1 MGGGVMSRRIVG
13 CSADIFFKKCG
24 LLKFSIAML
33 LLGLCILCSAAKA
46 QVLYG
51 VLTGNVTDPSS
62 AAVPD
67 AQVEALNMATG
78 VSRQTTADSAGI
90 YRFAELQPGI
100 YKVTV
105 SAASFGALVTE
116 NVRVEANNTR
126 RADVQLQ
133 LKAQTE
139 SVTVSAAPPV
149 LQTDRADVHTD
160 ISGRE
165 IEDLTV
171 LASTGRNFQ
180 NAYRII
186 PGVGLPGENNSAAG
200 NPQRAQTSNVNG
212 LSINNNNTRIDGA
225 SDTYTWL
232 PANVAYI
239 PSADAIEAV
248 NVVTNNFDAEQGM
261 AGGLAANVII
271 KSGTNQFHGTAYE
284 YHTDNHLRTR
294 NYFRPAVVQ
303 SVKPK
308 NIFNQYGGT
317 LGGPIRKDKLFF
329 FGAYEGTKIRT
340 AGGASKSVAPTSIR
354 NGDFSAL
361 LPAVGSIIPGSVTTA
376 NPAGVAFVNCNATPA
391 GGCIYDP
398 NTGKADGTARTAFP
412 GNIIPSNRL
421 DSAATTMAG
430 LLPKPNVGDP
440 TSPTNIS
447 NNFIPLG
454 APEYNLSR
462 IDAKVN
468 YVPNKKSTA
477 FARYSISPSFIF
489 DPPALGSA
497 GGDATGGGQNGNAF
511 SRVQSVALGGS
522 YQLTPAMLWDV
533 NAGYTRLRLN
543 AENVDIGSNFGLDTL
558 HIPGT
563 HGSDPIYAG
572 IHAFHISSWANL
584 GNPNTGNP
592 FTFRDNQYFA
602 NTNLGWIKGRHDLR
616 FGLEYYH
623 SGINH
628 FQPQGGTFGTP
639 RGTSGFDGSVTAL
652 NGGAAA
658 NAYNSFAQFLL
669 GLPQRDGKVTQN
681 IIPNALRFTTW
692 AWYARDRWQV
702 TPKLT
707 FTYGVRWEYYPF
719 ATSDHTGAKYF
730 DPTTGNVL
738 IGGVGSVPEDDGVDV
753 GHGLFAPRFGIAY
766 RLTRKTVIRAGYGI
780 SVDPNNFRD
789 LRNTYPNITN
799 PDYQG
804 TSIFKGNF
812 APSTSLTGTNA
823 TLAPYP
829 GLTTGIVLIPFTG
842 LGNGVIRLP
851 NNAGTTTV
859 ANPFHRGYAES
870 FNLIVQRE
878 FAGWVAE
885 AGYVGTRGIRIP
897 LGLNI
902 NPAPVGVTTALGASR
917 TRLLNADPNVCPTN
931 TTAPCWGDINAVT
944 PFKITYYD
952 SPQAKLIRRLSGGS
966 VIGFAYTFSK
976 AIDYGE
982 NEGPV
987 FHPFPANWGDDKAL
1001 AGFDRTH
1008 NFQAYGVYEL
1018 PFGRTKRWAHH
1029 GIVNALAGG
1038 WELNWILSRYTG
1050 VPLTI
1055 TTNVNSSNALGSTN
1069 TPNLVGPIVIL
1080 GHVGAIDPT
1089 TGRFVNCAATN
1100 TSCQYFQVSSF
1111 MQPSPASTSAAAY
1124 GTAGRNILRGPGFFD
1139 LDTGLLRNFPITERV
1154 KFQFRVNAFAVTNTP
1169 NFGNPQT
1176 NMSNSNFGVITAT
1189 ASGPQFSSEA
1199 GNLSGQRTFWFSGK
1213 FVF

>member
-1 MGGGVMSRRIVG
+1 MCSR
-13 CSADIFFKKCG
+13 DIFFKKCR
-24 LLKFSIAML
+24 LLKFAGAML
-33 LLGLCILCSAAKA
+33 LLGLCILSSAANA

-51 VLTGNVTDPSS
+51 SLTGNVTDPSS
-62 AAVPD
+62 AVVPD

-105 SAASFGALVTE
+105 SAANFATSVTE
-116 NVRVEANNTR
+116 NVNLEVNNTR
-126 RADVQLQ
+126 RVDVQLR
-133 LKAQTE
+133 LKAQTG

-149 LQTDRADVHTD
+149 LQTDRTDVHTD

-165 IEDLTV
+165 IEDLPL
-171 LASTGRNFQ
+171 LASNGRNFQ
-180 NAYRII
+180 SAYRII
-186 PGVGLPGENNSAAG
+186 PGAGLLGENNSAAG
-200 NPQRAQTSNVNG
+200 NPQRAMTTNVNG

-225 SDTYTWL
+225 MDTYTWL

-239 PSADAIEAV
+239 PSADAIESV

-261 AGGLAANVII
+261 AGGLAANVIV

-303 SVKPK
+303 AVKPK

-317 LGGPIRKDKLFF
+317 FGGPIKKDKLFF

-340 AGGASKSVAPTSIR
+340 AGGAAKNVAPNPIR
-354 NGDFSAL
+354 TGDFSAL
-361 LPAVGSIIPGSVTTA
+361 LPAVGSIIPGS
-376 NPAGVAFVNCNATPA
+376 NVAFVDCNTTPA
-391 GGCIYDP
+391 TGCIYDP
-398 NTGKADGTARTAFP
+398 GTGNANGTGRMAFP
-412 GNIIPSNRL
+412 GNKIPANRI
-421 DSAATTMAG
+421 DPAAAKMAS
-430 LLPKPNVGDP
+430 LIPTANVGDP
-440 TSPTNIS
+440 NNPTNIT

-454 APEYNLSR
+454 APQYNLSR
-462 IDAKVN
+462 IDTKVN
-468 YVPNKKSTA
+468 YVPNAKSMV
-477 FARYSISPSFIF
+477 FARYSISPTFIF
-489 DPPALGSA
+489 DPPALGDA

-511 SRVQSVALGGS
+511 SRTQSVALGGT
-522 YQLTPAMLWDV
+522 YQLTPNMLWDV

-543 AENVDIGSNFGLDTL
+543 AENVDIGTNFGLDTL

-563 HGSDPIYAG
+563 NGTSHPYGG
-572 IHAFHISSWANL
+572 IPAFQFASSAFANL
-584 GNPNTGNP
+584 GNANTGNP
-592 FTFRDNQYFA
+592 FIFRDNQYVA

-616 FGLEYYH
+616 FGLEYYR

-639 RGTSGFDGSVTAL
+639 RGTFGFDGSVTSL
-652 NGGAAA
+652 GGAPKYVTGTG

-692 AWYARDRWQV
+692 AWYARDRWQI

-719 ATSDHTGAKYF
+719 ATSDHTGAKFF

-738 IGGVGSVPEDDGVDV
+738 IGGVGSVPQGDGVDV

-766 RLTRKTVIRAGYGI
+766 RLRSKTVIRAGYGI
-780 SVDPNNFRD
+780 SVDPNNFRA
-789 LRNTYPNITN
+789 LRDTFPNITN
-799 PDYQG
+799 MDYQG
-804 TSIFKGNF
+804 NSLFGSSF
-812 APSTSLTGTNA
+812 APSASLTGTNA
-823 TLAPYP
+823 NLPAYP
-829 GLTTGIVLIPFTG
+829 GLVTGITLIPFKG

-851 NNAGTTTV
+851 NNVGTTTV

-870 FNLIVQRE
+870 YNLIAQHE
-878 FAGWVAE
+878 LYGWVAE

-902 NPAPVGVTTALGASR
+902 NPGPPTTSANSNLL
-917 TRLLNADPNVCPTN
+917 RLLNANSAVCPA
-931 TTAPCWGDINAVT
+931 APCWGDINAVT
-944 PFKITYYD
+944 PFKVTYYD
-952 SPQAKLIRRLSGGS
+952 SLQTKLSRRLGGGTE
-966 VIGFAYTFSK
+966 VGFAYTFSK

-982 NEGPV
+982 NEGAV
-987 FHPFPANWGDDKAL
+987 FHPFPADWGTDKAL

-1018 PFGRTKRWAHH
+1018 PLGRGKRWAQH
-1029 GIVNALAGG
+1029 GIANILAGG
-1038 WELNWILSRYTG
+1038 WQLNWILSRYSG
-1050 VPLTI
+1050 VPLTV
-1055 TTNVNSSNALGSTN
+1055 TGGTDN
-1069 TPNLVGPIVIL
+1069 THAAGATLTPDLVGLITIL
-1080 GHVGAIDPT
+1080 GNVQHQDA
-1089 TGRFVNCAATN
+1089 TGKFVNCLAADLT
-1100 TSCQYFQVSSF
+1100 CQYFSVSSF
-1111 MQPSPASTSAAAY
+1111 GPVPGLPAAPRY
-1124 GTAGRNILRGPGFFD
+1124 GTAGRDILRGPGFFD
-1139 LDTGLLRNFPITERV
+1139 LDTGLLRTFPITERV
-1154 KFQFRVNAFAVTNTP
+1154 KFQFRVDAFAVTNSP
-1169 NFGNPQT
+1169 NFGNPNLAFGST
-1176 NMSNSNFGVITAT
+1176 NFGVITST

-1199 GNLSGQRTFWFSGK
+1199 GNLTGQRTFWFSGK
-1213 FVF
+1213 VTF

>member
-1 MGGGVMSRRIVG
+1 
-13 CSADIFFKKCG
+13 
-24 LLKFSIAML
+24 ML

-90 YRFAELQPGI
+90 YRFSELQPGI

-126 RADVQLQ
+126 RVDVQLQ

-139 SVTVSAAPPV
+139 SVTVSAASPV

-165 IEDLTV
+165 IEDLPV
-171 LASTGRNFQ
+171 LASNGRNFQ

-186 PGVGLPGENNSAAG
+186 PGVGLLGENNSAAG
-200 NPQRAQTSNVNG
+200 NPQRAQTANVNG

-376 NPAGVAFVNCNATPA
+376 NPAGVAFVNCNATPD

-430 LLPKPNVGDP
+430 LIPKPNVGDP

-511 SRVQSVALGGS
+511 SRTQSVALGGS
-522 YQLTPAMLWDV
+522 YQISPNMLWDV

-543 AENVDIGSNFGLDTL
+543 AENVDIGTNFGLDTL

-563 HGSDPIYAG
+563 NGTDHPYGG
-572 IHAFHISSWANL
+572 IPAFQFAANSFANL
-584 GNPNTGNP
+584 GNANTGNP
-592 FTFRDNQYFA
+592 FVFRDNQYVA
-602 NTNLGWIKGRHDLR
+602 NTNLSWIKGRHDLR

-639 RGTSGFDGSVTAL
+639 RGTFGFDGSVTSL
-652 NGGAAA
+652 GGAPPYAA
-658 NAYNSFAQFLL
+658 GTNNPYNSFAQFLL
-669 GLPQRDGKVTQN
+669 GLPQRDGKVVQN
-681 IIPNALRFTTW
+681 INPNALRFTTW
-692 AWYARDRWQV
+692 AWYSRDRWQV

-707 FTYGVRWEYYPF
+707 FTYGARWEYYPF

-730 DPTTGNVL
+730 DPTTGNVF
-738 IGGVGSVPEDDGVDV
+738 IGGIGSVPEDDGVDV
-753 GHGLFAPRFGIAY
+753 GHGMFAPRFGIAY
-766 RLTRKTVIRAGYGI
+766 RLGSRTVIRAGYGI
-780 SVDPNNFRD
+780 SVDPNNFRA
-789 LRNTYPNITN
+789 LRDTFPNITN

-804 TSIFKGNF
+804 ISIFGSSF
-812 APSTSLTGTNA
+812 APSASLTGTNA
-823 TLAPYP
+823 NLAPFP
-829 GLTTGIVLIPFTG
+829 GLVTGITLIPFTG
-842 LGNGVIRLP
+842 LGSGVIRLP

-870 FNLIVQRE
+870 YNLTLQHE
-878 FAGWVAE
+878 FYDWVAE

-902 NPAPVGVTTALGASR
+902 DSGSPGPAPTANQR
-917 TRLLNADPNVCPTN
+917 RLLNANSAACPSGN
-931 TTAPCWGDINAVT
+931 CWGDINAVT
-944 PFKITYYD
+944 PFKVTYYD
-952 SPQAKLIRRLSGGS
+952 SLQAKLTRRLSGGS
-966 VIGFAYTFSK
+966 VVGFTYTFSK
-976 AIDYGE
+976 AIDFGE
-982 NEGPV
+982 NEGAV
-987 FHPFPANWGDDKAL
+987 FHPFPANWGDN
-1001 AGFDRTH
+1001 R
-1008 NFQAYGVYEL
+1008 
-1018 PFGRTKRWAHH
+1018 
-1029 GIVNALAGG
+1029 
-1038 WELNWILSRYTG
+1038 
-1050 VPLTI
+1050 
-1055 TTNVNSSNALGSTN
+1055 
-1069 TPNLVGPIVIL
+1069 
-1080 GHVGAIDPT
+1080 
-1089 TGRFVNCAATN
+1089 
-1100 TSCQYFQVSSF
+1100 
-1111 MQPSPASTSAAAY
+1111 
-1124 GTAGRNILRGPGFFD
+1124 
-1139 LDTGLLRNFPITERV
+1139 
-1154 KFQFRVNAFAVTNTP
+1154 
-1169 NFGNPQT
+1169 
-1176 NMSNSNFGVITAT
+1176 
-1189 ASGPQFSSEA
+1189 
-1199 GNLSGQRTFWFSGK
+1199 
-1213 FVF
+1213 

>member
-1 MGGGVMSRRIVG
+1 MSKQTVVV
-13 CSADIFFKKCG
+13 SADSLRGKQG
-24 LLKFSIAML
+24 LLKIACAVL
-33 LLGLCILCSAAKA
+33 LVGMCIFPGAAKA

-78 VSRQTTADSAGI
+78 VSRRATTDSGGI
-90 YRFAELQPGI
+90 YRFTELLPGT

-105 SAASFGALVTE
+105 SAPNFGTSVTE
-116 NVRVEANNTR
+116 NVSIEANNTR
-126 RADVQLQ
+126 RVDVQLQ

-149 LQTDRADVHTD
+149 LQTDTADVHTD

-165 IEDLTV
+165 IEDLPI
-171 LASTGRNFQ
+171 LASNGRNFQ

-186 PGVGLPGENNSAAG
+186 PGVGLLGENNSAAG
-200 NPQRAQTSNVNG
+200 NPQRAQTANVNG

-239 PSADAIEAV
+239 PSADAIESV
-248 NVVTNNFDAEQGM
+248 NVVTNNFDAEQGL
-261 AGGLAANVII
+261 AGGLVSNVTI

-303 SVKPK
+303 PVIPK

-317 LGGPIRKDKLFF
+317 FGGPIKKDKLFF

-340 AGGASKSVAPTSIR
+340 AGGAAKNVPPNSIR

-361 LPAVGSIIPGSVTTA
+361 LPAVGSIIPGST
-376 NPAGVAFVNCNATPA
+376 GVAFVDCNTTPA
-391 GGCIYDP
+391 AGCIYDP
-398 NTGKADGTARTAFP
+398 NSVNANANGTARTAFP
-412 GNIIPSNRL
+412 GNKIPANRI
-421 DSAATTMAG
+421 DPAAAKMAS
-430 LLPKPNVGDP
+430 LIPAPNVGDP
-440 TSPTNIS
+440 NNPTNIT
-447 NNFIPLG
+447 NNFIPVG
-454 APEYNLSR
+454 APQYNLSR

-468 YVPNKKSTA
+468 YVPSTKSMV

-489 DPPALGSA
+489 DPPALGPA

-522 YQLTPAMLWDV
+522 YQISPNMLWDV

-543 AENVDIGSNFGLDTL
+543 AENVDIGTNFGLDTL

-563 HGSDPIYAG
+563 NGTDHAYGG
-572 IHAFHISSWANL
+572 IPAFQFAAMSFANL
-584 GNPNTGNP
+584 GNANTGNP
-592 FTFRDNQYFA
+592 FIFRDNQYVA
-602 NTNLGWIKGRHDLR
+602 NTNLSWIKGRHDLR
-616 FGLEYYH
+616 FGLEYYR

-639 RGTSGFDGSVTAL
+639 RGTFGFDGSVTSL
-652 NGGAAA
+652 NGAPGYAAGT
-658 NAYNSFAQFLL
+658 NNPYNSFAQFLL
-669 GLPQRDGKVTQN
+669 GLPQRDGKVFQN
-681 IIPNALRFTTW
+681 INPNALRFTTW
-692 AWYARDRWQV
+692 AWYARDRWQI

-719 ATSDHTGAKYF
+719 ATSDHTGAKFF

-738 IGGVGSVPEDDGVDV
+738 IGGIGSVPGDDGVDV
-753 GHGLFAPRFGIAY
+753 GHGMFAPRFGIAY
-766 RLTRKTVIRAGYGI
+766 RLQSKTVIRAGYGI
-780 SVDPNNFRD
+780 SVDPNNFRA
-789 LRNTYPNITN
+789 LRDTFPNITN
-799 PDYQG
+799 MDYQG
-804 TSIFKGNF
+804 NKIFGSNF
-812 APSTSLTGTNA
+812 APSASLTGTNA
-823 TLAPYP
+823 IAPYS
-829 GLTTGIVLIPFTG
+829 GLVAGITLVPFTG

-851 NNAGTTTV
+851 NNVGTATV
-859 ANPFHRGYAES
+859 ANPFHRGYAQS
-870 FNLIVQRE
+870 YNLIAQHE
-878 FAGWVAE
+878 FYGWVAE

-902 NPAPVGVTTALGASR
+902 NAGPPTTAANSNLL
-917 TRLLNADPNVCPTN
+917 RLLNANPAVCPVVVP
-931 TTAPCWGDINAVT
+931 AVACWGDINAVT
-944 PFKITYYD
+944 PFKVTYYD
-952 SPQAKLIRRLSGGS
+952 SLQTKLSRRLGGGTE
-966 VIGFAYTFSK
+966 VGFAYTFSK

-982 NEGPV
+982 NEGSV

-1001 AGFDRTH
+1001 AGFDRMH

-1018 PFGRTKRWAHH
+1018 PFGKTKRWARH
-1029 GIVNALAGG
+1029 GIANILAGG
-1038 WELNWILSRYTG
+1038 WQLNWILSRYSG
-1050 VPLTI
+1050 VPLTV
-1055 TTNVNSSNALGSTN
+1055 TGGTDDTHAAGATL
-1069 TPNLVGPIVIL
+1069 TPDLIGPITIFGNVRHQDAS
-1080 GHVGAIDPT
+1080 GN
-1089 TGRFVNCAATN
+1089 FVNCAVSDT
-1100 TSCQYFQVSSF
+1100 TCQYFSATSF
-1111 MQPSPASTSAAAY
+1111 GPVTGTPRY

-1139 LDTGLLRNFPITERV
+1139 LDTGLLRNFRITERV
-1154 KFQFRVNAFAVTNTP
+1154 SFQFRVNAFAVTNTP
-1169 NFGNPQT
+1169 NFGNPNLSLGT
-1176 NMSNSNFGVITAT
+1176 LNFGVITST

-1199 GNLSGQRTFWFSGK
+1199 GNLTGQRTFWFAGRVT
-1213 FVF
+1213 F

>member
-1 MGGGVMSRRIVG
+1 MSRRIVA
-13 CSADIFFKKCG
+13 CSADVLFKKCG

-33 LLGLCILCSAAKA
+33 LLGLCILSSAAKA

-126 RADVQLQ
+126 RVDVQLQ

-165 IEDLTV
+165 IEDLPV
-171 LASTGRNFQ
+171 LASNGRNFQ

-303 SVKPK
+303 PVKPK

-317 LGGPIRKDKLFF
+317 LGGPIKKDKLFF

-340 AGGASKSVAPTSIR
+340 AGGASKSVAPVSIR

-361 LPAVGSIIPGSVTTA
+361 LPAVGSIIPGSVTAA

-398 NTGKADGTARTAFP
+398 NTGNADGTGRTAFP
-412 GNIIPSNRL
+412 GNIIPFNRL

-430 LLPKPNVGDP
+430 LIPKPNVGDP
-440 TSPTNIS
+440 NSPTNIS

-454 APEYNLSR
+454 APQYNLSR

-468 YVPNKKSTA
+468 YVPNKKSMV

-543 AENVDIGSNFGLDTL
+543 AENVDIGTNFGLDTL

-563 HGSDPIYAG
+563 NGTDPIYGG
-572 IHAFHISSWANL
+572 IPAFQISSWANL
-584 GNPNTGNP
+584 GNANTGNP
-592 FTFRDNQYFA
+592 FVFRDNQYVA
-602 NTNLGWIKGRHDLR
+602 NTNLSWIKGRHDLR
-616 FGLEYYH
+616 FGLEYYR

-639 RGTSGFDGSVTAL
+639 RGTFGFDGSVTAL
-652 NGGAAA
+652 NGAPKYAAA

-669 GLPQRDGKVTQN
+669 GLPQRDGKVIQN
-681 IIPNALRFTTW
+681 INPNALRFTTW
-692 AWYARDRWQV
+692 ALYARDRWQI

-707 FTYGVRWEYYPF
+707 FTYGLRWEYYPF
-719 ATSDHTGAKYF
+719 ATSDHTGAKFF
-730 DPTTGNVL
+730 DPTSGNVF
-738 IGGVGSVPEDDGVDV
+738 IGGVGSVPENDGVDV
-753 GHGLFAPRFGIAY
+753 GHGTFGPRFGIAY
-766 RLTRKTVIRAGYGI
+766 RLQSKTVIRAGYGI
-780 SVDPNNFRD
+780 SVDPNNFRA
-789 LRNTYPNITN
+789 LRDTFPNITN
-799 PDYQG
+799 MDYQAG
-804 TSIFKGNF
+804 ALFNNSKF

-823 TLAPYP
+823 SLAPYP

-842 LGNGVIRLP
+842 FGSGIIRLP
-851 NNAGTTTV
+851 NNVGTTTV
-859 ANPFHRGYAES
+859 ANPFRRGYAES
-870 FNLIVQRE
+870 YNLMVE
-878 FAGWVAE
+878 HDFAGWVADV
-885 AGYVGTRGIRIP
+885 GYVGTRGIRIP

-902 NPAPVGVTTALGASR
+902 NAGPVGGGNAG
-917 TRLLNADPNVCPTN
+917 RLLNANPAVCPSAN
-931 TTAPCWGDINAVT
+931 CWGDINAVT
-944 PFKITYYD
+944 PFKVTYYD
-952 SPQAKLIRRLSGGS
+952 SLQTKVNRRLSGGAS
-966 VIGFAYTFSK
+966 IGAAYTFSK
-976 AIDYGE
+976 AIDYSE
-982 NEGPV
+982 NEGAV
-987 FHPFPANWGDDKAL
+987 FHPFPADWANNKAL

-1008 NFQAYGVYEL
+1008 NLQAYGVYEL
-1018 PFGRTKRWAHH
+1018 PFGRTKRWAQH
-1029 GIVNALAGG
+1029 GIANILAGG
-1038 WELNWILSRYTG
+1038 WQLNWIMSRYSG

-1055 TTNVNSSNALGSTN
+1055 TSNVNSSNALGSTN
-1069 TPNLVGPIVIL
+1069 TPDLVGPITIL
-1080 GHVGAIDPT
+1080 RRVQHQDA
-1089 TGRFVNCAATN
+1089 TGNFVNCALTDP
-1100 TSCQYFQVSSF
+1100 TCQYFSASSF
-1111 MQPSPASTSAAAY
+1111 AQVPAGQVRY

-1139 LDTGLLRNFPITERV
+1139 FDTGLLRNFRITERV
-1154 KFQFRVNAFAVTNTP
+1154 GFQFRVNAFAVTNTP
-1169 NFGNPQT
+1169 NFGNPNT
-1176 NMSNSNFGVITAT
+1176 NISNPNFGAITST

-1199 GNLSGQRTFWFSGK
+1199 GNLTGQRTFWFAGK
-1213 FVF
+1213 VIF

>member
-1 MGGGVMSRRIVG
+1 MSNQSLVRRALNLDNNVWVRKLVCGV
-13 CSADIFFKKCG
+13 
-24 LLKFSIAML
+24 L
-33 LLGLCILCSAAKA
+33 LLGLCFSSGTAKA

-51 VLTGNVTDPSS
+51 SLTGNVTDPSD
-62 AAVPD
+62 AVVPG
-67 AQVEALNMATG
+67 AQVQALNPATG
-78 VSRQTTADSAGI
+78 VSRQTTTDSAGV
-90 YRFAELQPGI
+90 YRFTELLPGI

-105 SAASFGALVTE
+105 SATSFGSFVAE
-116 NVRVEANNTR
+116 NVHIDVNTTR
-126 RADVQLQ
+126 RVDVQLRMKQ
-133 LKAQTE
+133 QIET
-139 SVTVSAAPPV
+139 VTVTSAAPL

-160 ISGRE
+160 FDSKEIS
-165 IEDLTV
+165 DLPL
-171 LASTGRNFQ
+171 LASNGRNFQ
-180 NAYRII
+180 SAYRII
-186 PGVGLPGENNSAAG
+186 PGAGLLGENNSASG
-200 NPQRAQTSNVNG
+200 NPQRAMTANVNG
-212 LSINNNNTRIDGA
+212 LSMNNNNTRIDGA
-225 SDTYTWL
+225 ADTYTYL

-239 PSADAIEAV
+239 PSADAIESV
-248 NVVTNNFDAEQGM
+248 NVTTNNFDAEQGM
-261 AGGLAANVII
+261 AGGLAANVIV

-284 YHTDNHLRTR
+284 YHTDNKLRTR
-294 NYFRPAVVQ
+294 NYFRPVVVQ
-303 SVKPK
+303 AVKPK

-317 LGGPIRKDKLFF
+317 LGGPIKKDKLFF

-340 AGGASKSVAPTSIR
+340 AGGTARNVAPTSIR
-354 NGDFSAL
+354 GGDFSSL
-361 LPAVGSIIPGSVTTA
+361 I
-376 NPAGVAFVNCNATPA
+376 PAGTDCNVTHIA
-391 GGCIYDP
+391 GCIYDP
-398 NTGKADGTARTAFP
+398 NTGNPDGTGRTAFP
-412 GNIIPSNRL
+412 GNMIPAGRI
-421 DSAATTMAG
+421 DPAAMTMAG
-430 LLPKPNVGDP
+430 LIPNPNVGDP
-440 TSPTNIS
+440 NDPTNIT
-447 NNFIPLG
+447 NNFIPTG
-454 APEYNLSR
+454 APTYNLSR
-462 IDAKVN
+462 IDTKVN
-468 YVPNKKSTA
+468 YVPNTKSMV
-477 FARYSISPSFIF
+477 FARYSISPSLIF
-489 DPPALGSA
+489 DPPGLGSA
-497 GGDATGGGQNGNAF
+497 GGDATGGGQNGNATG
-511 SRVQSVALGGS
+511 RVQSVALGGS
-522 YQLTPAMLWDV
+522 YQISPNMLWDV
-533 NAGYTRLRLN
+533 NAGYTRLRLD
-543 AENVDIGSNFGLDTL
+543 ATNVDIGSNFGLDTL

-563 HGSDPIYAG
+563 NGSDPIYGG
-572 IHAFHISSWANL
+572 IPAFQISSWANL

-592 FTFRDNQYFA
+592 FTFRDNQYVA

-639 RGTSGFDGSVTAL
+639 RGTFGFDGSVTAL

-823 TLAPYP
+823 TLTPYP

-917 TRLLNADPNVCPTN
+917 TRLLNADPNACPN
-931 TTAPCWGDINAVT
+931 NLTAPCWGDINAVT
-944 PFKITYYD
+944 PFKVTYYD
-952 SPQAKLIRRLSGGS
+952 SLQAKLTRRLSGGS
-966 VIGFAYTFSK
+966 VVGFAYTFSK
-976 AIDYGE
+976 AIDFGE
-982 NEGPV
+982 NEGAV
-987 FHPFPANWGDDKAL
+987 FHPFPANWGDNRAL
-1001 AGFDRTH
+1001 ASFDRTH

-1018 PFGRTKRWAHH
+1018 PFGRTRRWAHH
-1029 GIVNALAGG
+1029 GIANALAGG

-1055 TTNVNSSNALGSTN
+1055 TTNVNPSNALGSTN

-1080 GHVGAIDPT
+1080 GHVQAQDPT
-1089 TGRFVNCAATN
+1089 TGKFVNCAATN

-1111 MQPSPASTSAAAY
+1111 MQPPSASAISAAY

-1199 GNLSGQRTFWFSGK
+1199 GNLTGQRTFWFAGK
-1213 FVF
+1213 VIF

>member
-1 MGGGVMSRRIVG
+1 MSKRTVVL
-13 CSADIFFKKCG
+13 SANSLCGNHG
-24 LLKFSIAML
+24 LLRIACAVL
-33 LLGLCILCSAAKA
+33 LMGLCIFSSAAKA

-51 VLTGNVTDPSS
+51 VLTGNVTDPSG

-78 VSRQTTADSAGI
+78 VSRLTTSDSAGV
-90 YRFAELQPGI
+90 YRFPELQPGA

-105 SAASFGALVTE
+105 SAANFGTSVTE
-116 NVRVEANNTR
+116 NVSVEANNTR
-126 RADVQLQ
+126 RVDVQLQ

-165 IEDLTV
+165 IEDLPI
-171 LASTGRNFQ
+171 LASNGRNFQ

-186 PGVGLPGENNSAAG
+186 PGVGLLGENNSAAG
-200 NPQRAQTSNVNG
+200 SPQRAQTANVNG

-239 PSADAIEAV
+239 PSADAIESV

-261 AGGLAANVII
+261 AGGLAANVTI

-303 SVKPK
+303 PVKPK
-308 NIFNQYGGT
+308 NVFNQYGGT
-317 LGGPIRKDKLFF
+317 LGGPIKKDKLFF

-398 NTGKADGTARTAFP
+398 NTGNADGSGRTAFP
-412 GNIIPSNRL
+412 GNIIPSSRV
-421 DSAATTMAG
+421 DPAAMTMAG
-430 LLPKPNVGDP
+430 LIPQPNVGDP
-440 TSPTNIS
+440 ASPTNIS
-447 NNFIPLG
+447 NNYIPLG
-454 APEYNLSR
+454 APQYNLSR

-468 YVPNKKSTA
+468 YVPNKKSMV

-489 DPPALGSA
+489 DPPALGGA

-511 SRVQSVALGGS
+511 SRTQSVALGGS
-522 YQLTPAMLWDV
+522 YQLTPYMLWDV

-543 AENVDIGSNFGLDTL
+543 AENVDIGTNFGLDTL

-563 HGSDPIYAG
+563 NGTDPIYGG
-572 IHAFHISSWANL
+572 IPAFQISSWSNL
-584 GNPNTGNP
+584 GNANTGNP
-592 FTFRDNQYFA
+592 FVFRDNQYVA
-602 NTNLGWIKGRHDLR
+602 NTNLSWIKGRHDLR
-616 FGLEYYH
+616 FGLEYYR

-639 RGTSGFDGSVTAL
+639 RGTFGFDGSVTAL
-652 NGGAAA
+652 FGAPKYAAA

-669 GLPQRDGKVTQN
+669 GLPQRDGKVVQN
-681 IIPNALRFTTW
+681 VNPNALRFTTW
-692 AWYARDRWQV
+692 AVYARDRWQV

-707 FTYGVRWEYYPF
+707 LSYGLRWEYYPF
-719 ATSDHTGAKYF
+719 ATSDHTGAKFF
-730 DPTTGNVL
+730 DPTSGNVF
-738 IGGVGSVPEDDGVDV
+738 IGGVGPVPKNDGVDV
-753 GHGLFAPRFGIAY
+753 GHGNVGPRLGIAY
-766 RLTRKTVIRAGYGI
+766 RLQNKTVIRAGYGI
-780 SVDPNNFRD
+780 SVDPNNFRA
-789 LRNTYPNITN
+789 LRDTFPNITN
-799 PDYQG
+799 MDYQAG
-804 TSIFKGNF
+804 ALFNNSKF

-823 TLAPYP
+823 SLAPYP

-842 LGNGVIRLP
+842 FGNGIVRLP
-851 NNAGTTTV
+851 NNVGTTTV
-859 ANPFHRGYAES
+859 ANPFRRGYAQS
-870 FNLIVQRE
+870 YNLTVE
-878 FAGWVAE
+878 HDFAGWVADV
-885 AGYVGTRGIRIP
+885 GYVGTRGIRIP

-902 NPAPVGVTTALGASR
+902 NAGPVGGGNAG
-917 TRLLNADPNVCPTN
+917 RLLNADPAVCPSAN
-931 TTAPCWGDINAVT
+931 CWGDINAVT
-944 PFKITYYD
+944 PFRVTYYD
-952 SPQAKLIRRLSGGS
+952 SLQAKVNRQLGGGAS
-966 VIGFAYTFSK
+966 IGASYTFSK
-976 AIDYGE
+976 AIDSGE
-982 NEGPV
+982 NEGAV
-987 FHPFPANWGDDKAL
+987 FHPFPADWGSDKAL
-1001 AGFDRTH
+1001 AGFDRPH
-1008 NFQAYGVYEL
+1008 NLQAYGVYEL
-1018 PFGRTKRWAHH
+1018 PFGRTKRWAQH
-1029 GIVNALAGG
+1029 GIANILAGG
-1038 WELNWILSRYTG
+1038 WELNWIMSRYSG

-1055 TTNVNSSNALGSTN
+1055 TSNINSSNALGSTN
-1069 TPNLVGPIVIL
+1069 TPDLVGPITIL
-1080 GHVGAIDPT
+1080 GNVQHQNAA
-1089 TGRFVNCAATN
+1089 GRFVNCALTDP
-1100 TSCQYFQVSSF
+1100 TCQYFSASSF
-1111 MQPSPASTSAAAY
+1111 GAVPAGQVRY

-1139 LDTGLLRNFPITERV
+1139 LDTGLLRSFRITERV
-1154 KFQFRVNAFAVTNTP
+1154 GFQFRVNAFAVTNTP
-1169 NFGNPQT
+1169 NFGNPNT
-1176 NMSNSNFGVITAT
+1176 NISNPNFGVITGT

-1199 GNLSGQRTFWFSGK
+1199 GNLTGQRTFWFAGK
-1213 FVF
+1213 VIF